1 MGGSPWGPNGQ
12 GWGKVVCLAPWGGA
26 GMGKGNNQRGKDED
40 PILWLHPAP
49 LPSLVLSIWGGTK
62 QPYFCTNPRT
72 GTVKYWLCWSVQYT
86 LP

>member
-12 GWGKVVCLAPWGGA
+12 GWGKVVCLAPRGGA

-40 PILWLHPAP
+40 PILWLHPTP

-62 QPYFCTNPRT
+62 QPYFCTNPST